1 MKIIQSIPI
10 WNNGEIKQGV
20 ILNARA
26 VEVSLNKDA
35 TFYYAIYAENEDG
48 TIGIKLSEAANL
60 YMPTEEYIQW
70 DQDDVAWDFVAKS
83 LNLTIVGEYVPP
95 APPVVEEPIVEIP
108 EENIPLN
115 EENI

>member
-1 MKIIQSIPI
+1 MKIIESVNI
-10 WNNGEIKQGV
+10 WKNGEQKIANV
-20 ILNARA
+20 LNAYA
-26 VEVSLNKDA
+26 VNVSLNKDA
-35 TFYYAIYAENEDG
+35 NFYYVLYNENIIGDKLVDG
-48 TIGIKLSEAANL
+48 FI

-70 DQDDVAWDFVAKS
+70 DQDEVAWDFVAKS

>member
-1 MKIIQSIPI
+1 MKEIQTIQI
-10 WNNGEIKQGV
+10 WDNGLFKEGKV
-20 ILNARA
+20 LDAYAVNVTLNQ
-26 VEVSLNKDA
+26 NA
-35 TFYYAIYAENEDG
+35 TFYYAIFSEQRERLAYGNVFMN
-48 TIGIKLSEAANL
+48 SEAYANW
-60 YMPTEEYIQW
+60 E
-70 DQDDVAWDFVAKS
+70 QDDIAWDFVAKS